1 MTFGEKLKQARKD
14 AGLRQEDLAEKLGV
28 SRSAVAKW
36 ETGKGMPDIDNLRL
50 IAQFLHVSADLLLDD
65 GASPDLSITREAV
78 DLSRYGPGR
87 KKVVKDRAVRAKYPD
102 AEIST
107 LLRKE
112 KLTKGEKLVDTA
124 IWLLSPLPPG
134 ALDIAKG
141 LNHLDKEFYLV
152 TQGDRQY
159 LVMVT
164 DEWIESRRLA
174 VPIGAEK
181 FEIGSFQFISC
192 GPIRYA

>member
-14 AGLRQEDLAEKLGV
+14 AGLRQEELAEKLGV

-36 ETGKGMPDIDNLRL
+36 ETDKGMPDIGNLKL

-65 GASPDLSITREAV
+65 GAAPDLSITREAV
-78 DLSRYGPGR
+78 DLSEYGPGR
-87 KKVVKDRAVRAKYPD
+87 RKVVKDRAVRAKYPD
-102 AEIST
+102 AEIFT

-112 KLTKGEKLVDTA
+112 KLTRGEKLVDTA

-134 ALDIAKG
+134 TMDMAKG

-152 TQGDRQY
+152 SREDRQY
-159 LVMVT
+159 LVTVT

-174 VPIGAEK
+174 VPIRAK
-181 FEIGSFQFISC
+181 TFEIGSFRFISC